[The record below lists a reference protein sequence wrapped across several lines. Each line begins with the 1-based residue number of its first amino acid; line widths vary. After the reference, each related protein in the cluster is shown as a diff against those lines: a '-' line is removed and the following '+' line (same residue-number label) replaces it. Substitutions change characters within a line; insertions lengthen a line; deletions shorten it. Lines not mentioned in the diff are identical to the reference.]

1 MASSTRGTA
10 FIAMGFTVLIWAYS
24 WVVMKQVLG
33 YIGPFDFVALRY
45 ALGTVILFGA
55 LLATRTTLQP
65 PPLGPTI
72 LVGLMQTAAFQGL
85 GQLALVSGGAGHVA
99 LLAYAMPFWAVL
111 LAWVILAERPRREQW
126 LGIALA
132 AIGLVCVI
140 EPWHGVG
147 SPLST
152 ALALGG
158 GVCWA
163 VATVVSKRLF
173 RDHGT
178 SPLSLTAWQM
188 AFGALAL
195 VIVTAL
201 VPQRTIDWSPTLL
214 GCLAYSVLLA
224 TAVAWGLWAIVVKR
238 LPTAVSSLSSLAIP
252 VVSVLL
258 AWAVLGER
266 PTVMEGVGMVL
277 IMAGLLAVTGVLKRR

>member
-1 MASSTRGTA
+1 MDSSARRNA
-10 FIAMGFTVLIWAYS
+10 FLAMGVTVLIWAYS
-24 WVVMKQVLG
+24 WVVMKQVLA

-45 ALGTVILFGA
+45 VLGTVILFAA
-55 LLATRTTLQP
+55 LLATRQSLRP
-65 PPLGPTI
+65 PPLLPTI

-85 GQLALVSGGAGHVA
+85 GQLALVSGGAGHVV

-111 LAWVILAERPRREQW
+111 LAWVVLAERPRPEQW
-126 LGIALA
+126 LGIGLA

-140 EPWHGVG
+140 APWNGVG

-152 ALALGG
+152 VLALGG

-163 VATVVSKRLF
+163 VATVVSKRMF

-188 AFGALAL
+188 GFGALAL
-195 VIVTAL
+195 CVLTAL
-201 VPQRTIDWSPTLL
+201 VPQRDIDWSPTLF

-258 AWAVLGER
+258 AWVVLGER
-266 PTVMEGVGMVL
+266 PTAMEGCGMAL
-277 IMAGLLAVTGVLKRR
+277 ILAGLVAVTGILRR

>member
-1 MASSTRGTA
+1 MSIRRNA
-10 FIAMGFTVLIWAYS
+10 FIAMGITVLIWAYS
-24 WVVMKQVLG
+24 WIVMKQVLA

-45 ALGTVILFGA
+45 VLGTLILFGA
-55 LLATRTTLQP
+55 LLATRQSLRP
-65 PPLGPTI
+65 PPWLPTI

-85 GQLALVSGGAGHVA
+85 GQLALVNGGAGHVV

-111 LAWVILAERPRREQW
+111 LAWVILDERPRSEQW
-126 LGIALA
+126 LGIGLA
-132 AIGLVCVI
+132 AAGLVCVI
-140 EPWHGVG
+140 APWNGVG

-152 ALALGG
+152 ALALCG

-163 VATVVSKRLF
+163 VATVVSKRMF

-188 AFGALAL
+188 AFGAVAL
-195 VIVTAL
+195 CVLTAL
-201 VPQRTIDWSPTLL
+201 VPQRSIQWSPTLL
-214 GCLAYSVLLA
+214 GGLAYSVLLA

-266 PTVMEGVGMVL
+266 PTAMEALGMAL
-277 IMAGLLAVTGVLKRR
+277 ILAGLVAVTGIARR

>member
-1 MASSTRGTA
+1 MAPSTRSAA

-45 ALGTVILFGA
+45 TLGTVILFGA
-55 LLATRTTLQP
+55 LLATRTSLRP
-65 PPLGPTI
+65 PPLGWTI
-72 LVGLMQTAAFQGL
+72 VVGLMQTAAFQGL

-99 LLAYAMPFWAVL
+99 LLAYAMPFWAVP
-111 LAWVILAERPRREQW
+111 LAWAILDERPRPEQW
-126 LGIALA
+126 LGIVLA
-132 AIGLVCVI
+132 AVGLVCVI
-140 EPWHGVG
+140 APWNGVG
-147 SPLST
+147 RPLST
-152 ALALGG
+152 VLALGS

-173 RDHGT
+173 RDGAL
-178 SPLSLTAWQM
+178 PLSLTAWQM

-195 VIVTAL
+195 VIVTLL

-224 TAVAWGLWAIVVKR
+224 TAVAWGLWAIVVKQ
-238 LPTAVSSLSSLAIP
+238 LPTAISSLSSLAVP
-252 VVSVLL
+252 VVSVSL
-258 AWAVLGER
+258 AWVVLGER
-266 PTVMEGVGMVL
+266 PTLMECLGMAL
-277 IMAGLLAVTGVLKRR
+277 IMIGLLAVTGILRRR

>member
-1 MASSTRGTA
+1 MDASSRRNA
-10 FIAMGFTVLIWAYS
+10 FIAMGITVLIWAYS
-24 WVVMKQVLG
+24 WVVMKQVLA

-45 ALGTVILFGA
+45 VLGTVILLGA
-55 LLATRTTLQP
+55 LLVTRQSLRP

-72 LVGLMQTAAFQGL
+72 VIGLMQTAAFQGL
-85 GQLALVSGGAGHVA
+85 GQLALVSGGAGHVV
-99 LLAYAMPFWAVL
+99 LLAYAMPFWAVV

-126 LGIALA
+126 LGIGLA

-140 EPWHGVG
+140 APWNGVG

-152 ALALGG
+152 VLALGG

-163 VATVVSKRLF
+163 VATVISKRMF

-188 AFGALAL
+188 GFGALAL
-195 VIVTAL
+195 CVLTAL
-201 VPQRTIDWSPTLL
+201 VPQRSVHWSPMLFA
-214 GCLAYSVLLA
+214 CLAYSVLLA

-266 PTVMEGVGMVL
+266 PTTTEGCGMAL
-277 IMAGLLAVTGVLKRR
+277 ILAGLVAVTGILRR